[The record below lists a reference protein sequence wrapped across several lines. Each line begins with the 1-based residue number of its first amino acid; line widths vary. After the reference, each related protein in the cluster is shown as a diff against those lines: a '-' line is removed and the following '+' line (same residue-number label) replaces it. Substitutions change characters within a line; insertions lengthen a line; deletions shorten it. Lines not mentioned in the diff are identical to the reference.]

1 MSTLD
6 LLVMIMMM
14 TTTMIANIKHTF
26 CVDALQRLA
35 LELVKAAFL
44 ESQQQSG
51 NLHETTAA
59 T

>member
-1 MSTLD
+1 
-6 LLVMIMMM
+6 MIMMM